1 MTVKLPD
8 KHSNKWFLI
17 MVAIFIL
24 VVLAMVSVSLILQL
38 DIGIENILGF
48 SKLALIVSFAAAAGG
63 YLGFK
68 RYFLVMLVSNI
79 IGIAYML
86 IIVINRTAE
95 GWSDLVSIISYMFVM
110 FIGFFAAIGLELIES
125 LRKKKAKKNLDQWK

>member
-1 MTVKLPD
+1 MKLPD

-17 MVAIFIL
+17 MLAIFIL

-48 SKLALIVSFAAAAGG
+48 SKLALIVSFAAAVGG
-63 YLGFK
+63 YFGFK
-68 RYFLVMLVSNI
+68 RYFLAMLVSNI
-79 IGIAYML
+79 IGIVYML
-86 IIVINRTAE
+86 MIVINRTAE

-110 FIGFFAAIGLELIES
+110 FIGFFAAIGLELVES
-125 LRKKKAKKNLDQWK
+125 LRNKKAKKN

>member
-1 MTVKLPD
+1 MKLPD

>member
-1 MTVKLPD
+1 VKLPD